1 MAINDRFIF
10 TGGGDG
16 GIRQWP
22 LETTAK
28 RNYFVCFKLINLVI
42 VLYIQR
48 DTECKEEEEVFFLLF
63 CCQMILSFF
72 EIVTSQNIDYNYD
85 NES

>member
-42 VLYIQR
+42 VLYI
-48 DTECKEEEEVFFLLF
+48 
-63 CCQMILSFF
+63 
-72 EIVTSQNIDYNYD
+72 
-85 NES
+85 

>member
-22 LETTAK
+22 LETSAK
-28 RNYFVCFKLINLVI
+28 RNYILLNRKTNNKSGV
-42 VLYIQR
+42 
-48 DTECKEEEEVFFLLF
+48 TLLF
-63 CCQMILSFF
+63 VITH
-72 EIVTSQNIDYNYD
+72 EVI
-85 NES
+85 